1 MGCAKGHL
9 SGCLQAF
16 HRWQLADS
24 VFLVAGMLVILVST
38 GFAIRTFMVSSAAPP
53 LINRFVFRVTQALF
67 GVVVRPMRSDA
78 RRQRILSL
86 YAPFSLLV
94 VLAVNLILIGIGYT
108 LAFYGA
114 GVKPMIRAFLFSSS
128 ALSTLGFESP
138 GNHFLV
144 IMLSALEALTVATVV
159 ALLIGYLPGIYSS
172 YQQREQAVD
181 DLDELAGT
189 PPDGAKVLA
198 GYVEVYSAGSL
209 GNLWSAWISWFKDLG
224 SSGKSLSG
232 ELYLRSSSWDRSWI
246 CAAGAV
252 LDAASL
258 AESSVDLATDPA
270 ASRLVRTGTRAL
282 RQVLEPLQLVCPD
295 DPEWPATPINITR
308 AEFDDAYDT
317 LAKLDF
323 PMKPDRDAAWAA
335 FARLRVQY
343 ECQLMA
349 LVRLKK
355 PPRGARWTTDRPGCE
370 EPLPLPVFGRRAMT
384 SKPKC

>member
-1 MGCAKGHL
+1 
-9 SGCLQAF
+9 LQTI
-16 HRWQLADS
+16 HRWQLAVS
-24 VFLVAGMLVILVST
+24 VFLAAGLLVILVST
-38 GFAIRTFMVSSAAPP
+38 GFAIRTFMVSAAAPP
-53 LINRFVFRVTQALF
+53 LINRFVFRFTQELF
-67 GVVVRPMRSDA
+67 GIVVRPLRSDA

-94 VLAVNLILIGIGYT
+94 VLAVDLILIGIGYT

-114 GVKPMIRAFLFSSS
+114 GIKPMIRAFLFSAS

-138 GNHFLV
+138 GSHFLV

-189 PPDGAKVLA
+189 PPDGAKVLT
-198 GYVEVYSAGSL
+198 GYMEVSSAGSL
-209 GNLWSAWISWFKDLG
+209 GNLWSAWIAWFKDLG

-246 CAAGAV
+246 CAAGSV

-258 AESSVDLATDPA
+258 AESTIDLVTDPA
-270 ASRLVRTGTRAL
+270 ATRLVRTGTRAL
-282 RQVLEPLQLVCPD
+282 HQVLQPLQLVCPD

-308 AEFDDAYDT
+308 AEFDDAYDA
-317 LAKLDF
+317 LAKVDL
-323 PMKPDRDAAWAA
+323 PMKTDRDAAWEA
-335 FARLRVQY
+335 FAQLRVQY

-349 LVRLKK
+349 LVRLKR

-370 EPLPLPVFGRRAMT
+370 EPLPLPVFGRRLMPR
-384 SKPKC
+384 KPSC